1 LRNKIGNSGSYGHT
15 VGSFTEEQAYEKMA
29 LDTIFD
35 KLGES
40 EREDEEDIADI
51 IAQKEKLNELD
62 AIEVFKEF

>member
-1 LRNKIGNSGSYGHT
+1 
-15 VGSFTEEQAYEKMA
+15 MA

-62 AIEVFKEF
+62 AIEVFKEFWLERLTLTTSN